1 MKIILLGALVIFT
14 SCGTAKDMV
23 VTPAIMKV
31 KNGHITFIKTGEAF
45 AVSDSLDGKAAFIIS
60 KFNSGPLRLTRF

>member
-1 MKIILLGALVIFT
+1 MKIILFASLVFFA
-14 SCGTAKDMV
+14 SCGIAKDMV

-31 KNGHITFIKTGEAF
+31 KNGHITFIKTGEPV

-60 KFNSGPLRLTRF
+60 KVNSGPLRLTRF

>member
-45 AVSDSLDGKAAFIIS
+45 AVSDSLDGKVAFILS
-60 KFNSGPLRLTRF
+60 KASRVPLRLTRF